1 MVSAGPSSSTLH
13 VQRAHHSGESTFL
26 SKRFSEF
33 HMAISEPVA
42 VARVIGSAEWLKQMS
57 CEADQLLL
65 RDLKSPYDSLH
76 FYHIL
81 SPRPRLAWLLEKF
94 PAELRDAAPPFS
106 LC

>member
-1 MVSAGPSSSTLH
+1 MLH

-42 VARVIGSAEWLKQMS
+42 VGSAEWLKQMS
-57 CEADQLLL
+57 CGADQLLL